1 MKMRRWTTGV
11 VFLSFLGMAQG
22 VFGQGVTDKSQVAFH
37 KDDTGYVFLAS
48 GVDLRNYDT
57 VVIGNF
63 SIEGLP
69 DLGPGKLESYR
80 DSYRTQLKTKL
91 SAAVI
96 FKEVTD
102 DQSKASGPNT
112 LVLWGDIIA
121 MHPGSTAAR
130 MLVGMGAGKAVA
142 EIKTYMSTADDKR
155 ILLAHHL
162 RPTSGIRGGYGNEAL
177 AWLYQGVD
185 RISTTCVEY
194 IKRVHR
200 TSK

>member
-1 MKMRRWTTGV
+1 MKMRQWTMGV
-11 VFLSFLGMAQG
+11 VFFSFLGMAQG
-22 VFGQGVTDKSQVAFH
+22 VFGLGVTDKSQVAFH

-48 GVDLRNYDT
+48 GVDLKNYDT

-91 SAAVI
+91 STAVI

-112 LVLWGDIIA
+112 NWSSG
-121 MHPGSTAAR
+121 
-130 MLVGMGAGKAVA
+130 
-142 EIKTYMSTADDKR
+142 EIS
-155 ILLAHHL
+155 
-162 RPTSGIRGGYGNEAL
+162 
-177 AWLYQGVD
+177 
-185 RISTTCVEY
+185 
-194 IKRVHR
+194 
-200 TSK
+200 